1 MNKENT
7 KEVAAAGTCATIGAG
22 AVVGVA
28 AVIGAPVTITLAL
41 IGGAIGCIAG
51 AILATSKSE
60 SN

>member
-28 AVIGAPVTITLAL
+28 AVAGAPVTITLAL

-51 AILATSKSE
+51 AIISWRKSDK
-60 SN
+60 